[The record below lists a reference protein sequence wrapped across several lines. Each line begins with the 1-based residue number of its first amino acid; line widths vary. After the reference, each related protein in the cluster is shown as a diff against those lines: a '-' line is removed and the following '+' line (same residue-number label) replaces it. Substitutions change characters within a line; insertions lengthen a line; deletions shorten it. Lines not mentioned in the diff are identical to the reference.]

1 MYASVHILRIAFELL
16 KNGAKMTLK
25 DDNGSAP
32 LLVAAIAGHLEVVK
46 MLVDNYADID
56 VT

>member
-1 MYASVHILRIAFELL
+1 MFRIAVELL

-32 LLVAAIAGHLEVVK
+32 LHVAAIQGHLELVK
-46 MLVDNYADID
+46 LLVDDYADID
-56 VT
+56 VV

>member
-1 MYASVHILRIAFELL
+1 MYILRISFELL

-25 DDNGSAP
+25 DLNGSAP

-46 MLVDNYADID
+46 LLVDNYADID
-56 VT
+56 VA